1 MKTIAEYELI
11 NHGFQFEDYWNGCSK
26 CEFTHVY
33 TGNGMSA
40 FEAFEDLLEQL
51 AEIDIDVIEL
61 EKEYSG
67 IMSKQQS
74 EPRYYYISIRFN
86 LL

>member
-1 MKTIAEYELI
+1 MTKKKLMVSST
-11 NHGFQFEDYWNGCSK
+11 
-26 CEFTHVY
+26 VY
-33 TGNGMSA
+33 GV
-40 FEAFEDLLEQL
+40 EDLLEQL